1 MFNRPSGAFRRFVVY
16 AVATLMP
23 VVGLGAVLSVT
34 YTRQVDAG
42 ARQEGI
48 ALASVIANSG
58 VEPFLEG
65 HSLTE
70 GLNARERYSLMMSTG
85 DLISD
90 GTVLRLRVLD
100 TTGQVMFDA
109 ERPTAPPGDAIID
122 DEVMLAATGTAVV
135 EMTEFGL
142 DPGNSAAVSATG
154 APAEPQNAMEVYL
167 ALHAP
172 DDPQR
177 AVGVLEI
184 YIPFGPIEAGRE
196 TALGEMRTAMMVGLA
211 ALWMVL
217 AAIVWSVT
225 RRIHRQSEYNEH
237 LALHDSLTGL
247 PNRALHADRV
257 AHALAAARRTGSD
270 VAMAVIDLDRFKE
283 VNDTLGHHNGDEF
296 LRLVAQRMAASIRPG
311 DTLARLGGDEFGLVL
326 PGINEAAVMGV
337 LQRIQD
343 ALGEEM
349 ELAGVPLS
357 AEASIGYAI
366 WPYDADDSPSL
377 LQRADLA
384 LYAAKEARAAIVRY
398 HEGIDE
404 FDPQRLGLVA
414 ELKRAIMSDDLVLHY
429 QPKIDALTGRVVAFE
444 ALVRWEHPLKGLL
457 PPIEF
462 IPIAESTGLI
472 APLTHWVID
481 AALAQL
487 SAWSEEMPDL
497 SMAVNI
503 SARNLREEQL
513 LHWVLDRLE
522 TYGIDPSRLILE
534 ITETSFATDPVRAT
548 ALLEALNSRGVRVS
562 LDDFGQGYT
571 SLGSLGRLPLS
582 ELKIDR
588 GFVFA
593 MQASRED
600 RAIVASVIELGH
612 QLGLTVV
619 AEGVETAAMYD
630 DLRSLGCDTVQG
642 YLFSPPVP
650 ADRAMGLVAPLESYV
665 C

>member
-1 MFNRPSGAFRRFVVY
+1 MVY
-16 AVATLMP
+16 AAATLVP
-23 VVGLGAVLSVT
+23 VAGLGVVLSVT
-34 YTRQVDAG
+34 YTRQADEG
-42 ARQEGI
+42 ARADGI

-65 HSLTE
+65 HPLIE

-85 DLISD
+85 DLVAE
-90 GTVLRLRVLD
+90 GTVLRLRVRD
-100 TTGQVMFDA
+100 MTGQVIFDA
-109 ERPTAPPGDAIID
+109 ASPTAPPGPAVIDQNVIDA
-122 DEVMLAATGTAVV
+122 ASGTPVV
-135 EMTEFGL
+135 EMTKVGGDAL
-142 DPGNSAAVSATG
+142 DGG
-154 APAEPQNAMEVYL
+154 AGQGTESIEVYL
-167 ALHAP
+167 ALHPP
-172 DDPQR
+172 DDPDNT
-177 AVGVLEI
+177 VGVLET
-184 YIPFGPIEAGRE
+184 YLPFGPIAAAREASLRE
-196 TALGEMRTAMMVGLA
+196 MQIVIAASLA
-211 ALWMVL
+211 VLWLVL
-217 AAIVWSVT
+217 AVIVFRVT
-225 RRIHRQSEYNEH
+225 RRIRRQSEFNEH
-237 LALHDSLTGL
+237 LSLHDALTGL
-247 PNRALHADRV
+247 PNRTLHADRV
-257 AHALAAARRTGSD
+257 ATALASARRTGAD

-296 LRLVAQRMAASIRPG
+296 LRLISQRMSAAIRPG

-326 PGINEAAVMGV
+326 PGVNETTVAEV
-337 LQRIQD
+337 LQRVQN
-343 ALGEEM
+343 ALGEEF

-357 AEASIGYAI
+357 AEASIGYAV
-366 WPYDADDSPSL
+366 WPYDADDCVTL

-414 ELKRAIMSDDLVLHY
+414 ELKRAIMADDLVLHY
-429 QPKIDALTGRVVAFE
+429 QPKIDACSGRVVAFE
-444 ALVRWEHPLKGLL
+444 ALVRWEHPIKGTL

-481 AALAQL
+481 AALSQL
-487 SAWSEEMPDL
+487 ALWSVDMPDL

-513 LHWVLDRLE
+513 LNWVFDRLT
-522 TYGIDPSRLILE
+522 TYGIEPGRLILE

-548 ALLEALNSRGVRVS
+548 ALLEALSLGGVKVS

-571 SLGSLGRLPLS
+571 SLGSLGHLPVS

-593 MQASRED
+593 MQSSPED

-619 AEGVETAAMYD
+619 AEGVETAEMYD
-630 DLRSLGCDTVQG
+630 DLRRLGCDTVQG
-642 YLFSPPVP
+642 FLFSPPVP
-650 ADRAMGLVAPLESYV
+650 AERAMALVAPLESFA
-665 C
+665 